1 MFLSKIKRF
10 ALRLTIVGILAL
22 GLILPMN
29 PTEKRAYAAAT
40 CQECDESYASCSDS
54 CVNQPSNCMN
64 FCNRIYARCLST
76 CQ

>member
-1 MFLSKIKRF
+1 MFLPKMKRL

-29 PTEKRAYAAAT
+29 PTEKRAYAVTTCAECEINYANCSNGCAT
-40 CQECDESYASCSDS
+40 
-54 CVNQPSNCMN
+54 QPSGCQG
-64 FCNRIYARCLST
+64 FCDRIYARCLAT